1 MSPAAGARTG
11 RVGLVVNPTA
21 GKGRGAK
28 VAARVTAGLARAG
41 LEAIDLSGPDGESAA
56 ARARAGLVRGLDAL
70 VVVGGDGM
78 VHLGVNVVAG
88 TGVPLAI
95 VAVGSGNDVARD
107 LGLPVH
113 DVDAAVALIA
123 EALGDPPASIE
134 GTPSEPTAGASQS
147 PDAVTGGARAAGVPA
162 AAAGMPAA
170 GGAGAPAA
178 RATVRALDAVA
189 VSRPGGPVARWYMA
203 VLSCGIDAAVNDR
216 ANKMSWPAG
225 AGRYVRALM
234 VELAAFEPFGY
245 RVTMDGEVWEGDGT
259 LVAVANT
266 RSFGGGLL
274 IAPDARLDD
283 GLLDVVIADGL
294 TRTELLAVFPRLYRG
309 THVSHPAVR
318 VRRARSVLIEPAARF
333 GAAPPV
339 AFADGERLDALP
351 LQCDLHPGAVRVVAR
366 TLGA

>member
-1 MSPAAGARTG
+1 MSAAAGGARTG
-11 RVGLVVNPTA
+11 RVGLVVNPTS

-28 VAARVTAGLARAG
+28 VAARVTTGLARAG
-41 LEAIDLSGPDGESAA
+41 LEAIDLSGPDAESAA
-56 ARARAGLVRGLDAL
+56 ARARSGLVRGLDAL

-88 TGVPLAI
+88 TGVPLGI

-107 LGLPVH
+107 LNLPVH
-113 DVDAAVALIA
+113 DVDAAIVLIA
-123 EALGDPPASIE
+123 EALGKPP
-134 GTPSEPTAGASQS
+134 GAAAEA
-147 PDAVTGGARAAGVPA
+147 PGEVTGPARAAGLPA
-162 AAAGMPAA
+162 ADAGLPAA
-170 GGAGAPAA
+170 GGAAGAAPG
-178 RATVRALDAVA
+178 RATVGALDAVA
-189 VSRPGGPVARWYMA
+189 VSRPGGPVERWYMA

-225 AGRYVRALM
+225 AARYVRALM

-245 RVTMDGEVWEGDGT
+245 RVTMDGEVWQGAGT

-274 IAPDARLDD
+274 IAPDAALDD

-309 THVSHPAVR
+309 THVRHPAIR
-318 VRRARSVLIEPAARF
+318 VHRARSVLIEPAARF

-339 AFADGERLDALP
+339 AFADGERLDTLP